1 MNSVKLVEATYS
13 DIDKMIEFELDT
25 LNNPTEYD
33 VEWIE
38 KDAQASFTDTRMI
51 VKDGE
56 QIGMLTTY
64 TVSGYKT
71 DDWWYIGEIYL
82 VPEWR
87 GKGIGRAVMQ
97 HEIDEHEKLLL
108 RVMPENTHAVRLYR
122 SLGFRETDEFE
133 PVCGLVYMSLE
144 KDC

>member
-1 MNSVKLVEATYS
+1 MVSVKLVEATYS
-13 DIDKMIEFELDT
+13 DIEKMIEFELDT
-25 LNNPTEYD
+25 LDNPTEDD

-38 KDAQASFTDTRMI
+38 KDAQASFPDTRMI
-51 VKDGE
+51 VKDGK
-56 QIGMLTTY
+56 QIGMLTAY

-108 RVMPENTHAVRLYR
+108 RVMPENTHAVSLYK
-122 SLGFRETDEFE
+122 SLGFTETDEFE
-133 PVCGLVYMSLE
+133 PVCGLIYMSLE
-144 KDC
+144 KDG

>member
-1 MNSVKLVEATYS
+1 MVSVKLVEATYS

-25 LNNPTEYD
+25 LDNPTEDD

-38 KDAQASFTDTRMI
+38 KDAQASFQDTRMI

-56 QIGMLTTY
+56 QIGMLTAY
-64 TVSGYKT
+64 QA

-87 GKGIGRAVMQ
+87 RKGIGRAVMQ

-108 RVMPENTHAVRLYR
+108 HVMAENTHAVRLYR
-122 SLGFRETDEFE
+122 SLGFTETDEFE
-133 PVCGLVYMSLE
+133 PVSGLVYMSLE
-144 KDC
+144 KDG